1 MCVFTIFKFKV
12 QHLSSK
18 SQHAILLP
26 IRHYRSHGDLIR
38 LFKRNSFIF
47 VVKVLH
53 LKKLMCHTLRICD
66 ILILVSVDKKPC
78 STKKNG
84 RRIQKNIM
92 ETPIKHILRSN
103 VVKYSSF
110 VHATKT
116 CLQQEF

>member
-78 STKKNG
+78 STKKKWK
-84 RRIQKNIM
+84 KNS
-92 ETPIKHILRSN
+92 E
-103 VVKYSSF
+103 KYYGNPN
-110 VHATKT
+110 
-116 CLQQEF
+116 